1 MARFAL
7 GSAAALLV
15 GALSLPVQ
23 AGDIDPVGQWE
34 VDTGESR
41 YRVSY
46 CGDGTELCAKMIW
59 LREDARTPE
68 NLALLNSY
76 VVRGARLGE
85 DRSWSGTV
93 LYNGQSYASTVTLIS
108 NDSMRVESCAGF
120 ICRSFGLN
128 RLQPSALR

>member
-7 GSAAALLV
+7 GSAAVLLA
-15 GALSLPVQ
+15 GALSLPAQ
-23 AGDIDPVGQWE
+23 AGEINPVGQWE

-46 CGDGTELCAKMIW
+46 CGDGTELCAKMTW

-76 VVRGARLGE
+76 VVKGARLGE

-93 LYNGQSYASTVTLIS
+93 LYNGQTYDSTVTLIS
-108 NDSMRVESCAGF
+108 NNFMRVKSCAGF
-120 ICRSFGLN
+120 ICRSFALN
-128 RLQPSALR
+128 RLQPAALR